1 MRGSCTAC
9 NAWGNALEASVYPPN
24 SSGSLPWQ
32 NINPTQLHADPIEA
46 AKIFVLR
53 LQPGAVY
60 TDVGDF
66 DSASLL
72 MIMMKFKDFHLGDQ
86 LKYNAIKKVR
96 AD

>member
-1 MRGSCTAC
+1 M
-9 NAWGNALEASVYPPN
+9 YPPN

-32 NINPTQLHADPIEA
+32 NINPTLLHVDPIEA

-60 TDVGDF
+60 TNVGDF

-72 MIMMKFKDFHLGDQ
+72 MIMMKFQNFHQGDQ
-86 LKYNAIKKVR
+86 VKYDAIKKVT
-96 AD
+96 ADF